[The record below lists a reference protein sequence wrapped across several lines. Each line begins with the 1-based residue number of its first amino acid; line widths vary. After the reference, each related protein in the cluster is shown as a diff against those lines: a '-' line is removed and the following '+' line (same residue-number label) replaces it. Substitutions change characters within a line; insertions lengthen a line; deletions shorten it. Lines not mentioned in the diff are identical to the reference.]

1 MVDAAARRAG
11 RERPVHH
18 AFRGVVVFQ
27 RPQHNIYVV
36 LFDEFMPRLLTGNE
50 LVADFSTV
58 DKHGLGVLL
67 TSVPQFNLKEPDRFI
82 FI

>member
-36 LFDEFMPRLLTGNE
+36 LFDEFMPRL
-50 LVADFSTV
+50 F
-58 DKHGLGVLL
+58 
-67 TSVPQFNLKEPDRFI
+67 
-82 FI
+82 